1 MVKYQ
6 DFYNEQN
13 CFLLT
18 ERPLSE
24 LKQFLNTPYIPVPDK
39 ILEKYTLKN
48 WINNFIRFDS
58 DK

>member
-1 MVKYQ
+1 Q